1 MCRVMPRRSSC
12 WWLIRGTDV
21 AGICTSDVNLAG
33 GSDAH
38 RRLTI
43 SFLGENHV
51 FDYANTELDSLGPL
65 TTAQK
70 RAFLETALRLKREG
84 GLSVV
89 DALNRVFVGDEGS
102 NVKIW
107 PILTKDVTKTNIG
120 TSYVNVPVGLNGE
133 RKFVDFTGCTQFRI
147 RLWANLI
154 GTGAFAA
161 RIIRDSDSTVLF
173 ESTNLGAAGER
184 ELDSGWQ
191 NLPAGF
197 TGEEVLRLQA
207 KSATNTDDP
216 IFRSCDLA
224 TK

>member
-1 MCRVMPRRSSC
+1 M
-12 WWLIRGTDV
+12 
-21 AGICTSDVNLAG
+21 AGICT
-33 GSDAH
+33 
-38 RRLTI
+38 
-43 SFLGENHV
+43 
-51 FDYANTELDSLGPL
+51 ANTNLGGVGDHHRHTTITFAGETFTFDFDDTELNSLGAV
-65 TTAQK
+65 TTLDK
-70 RAFLETALRLKREG
+70 RRMLETAIRLSRASG
-84 GLSVV
+84 VSVV
-89 DALNRVFVGDEGS
+89 NFLNRVFVGDEGS

-161 RIIRDSDSTVLF
+161 RIIRDGDSTVLF

-216 IFRSCDLA
+216 VFRSCDLA